1 MQPAIKDSTLF
12 LGRSAE
18 VEAKIQKYLDAG
30 KDFQTNQNKIFN
42 IVTKV
47 NDFNSLK
54 VDLVEAII
62 QVQDLAKKLYYKK
75 KTKEQLKNLDPVSEK
90 DLVKTVQILGYDII
104 KEKSENFLISEFLNL
119 ANKTKD
125 RNLKKVIKN
134 AAWMGAIARGIAD
147 IINYPENT
155 HAFFAGINYYL
166 GTVLLGLSDQRAFK
180 EIEEMKN
187 KGMDEHSS
195 SEAILGLPLSEIS
208 KRFLLNNKIP
218 EPVIDTVCNGK
229 EHKNKYEN
237 NTLVAIVKYA
247 EKIVKSINDDKKSIA
262 DIWSESKP
270 YLDDLGIKL
279 SFSDWSR
286 EIKLIFF
293 KLIKLENEV

>member
-18 VEAKIQKYLDAG
+18 VEAKIQKHLDAS
-30 KDFQTNQNKIFN
+30 KNFPTPQNKIFN

-54 VDLVEAII
+54 SELAEAII
-62 QVQDLAKKLYYKK
+62 QVQDLAKKLHYKK
-75 KTKEQLKNLDPVSEK
+75 KSKEQLKNLSPVSEK
-90 DLVKTVQILGYDII
+90 DLVKTVQVLGYDII
-104 KEKSENFLISEFLNL
+104 KEESENFLVSEFLNL

-125 RNLKKVIKN
+125 RNLKKIIKN
-134 AAWMGAIARGIAD
+134 AAWMGAIARGVAD
-147 IINYPENT
+147 IIEYPEND
-155 HAFFAGINYYL
+155 HAFFAGLNYYL
-166 GTVLLGLSDQRAFK
+166 GTVIVGISDPRAFQ
-180 EIEEMKN
+180 EIEEMKS

-229 EHKNKYEN
+229 EHKNKDEN
-237 NTLVAIVKYA
+237 NTLVAIVKYS

-262 DIWSESKP
+262 DIWAESKP